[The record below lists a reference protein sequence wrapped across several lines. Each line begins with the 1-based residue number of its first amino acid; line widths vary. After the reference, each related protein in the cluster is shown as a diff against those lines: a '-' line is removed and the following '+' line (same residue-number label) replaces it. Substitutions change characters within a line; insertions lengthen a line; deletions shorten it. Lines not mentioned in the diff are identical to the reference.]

1 MASAERLCG
10 NRDPSKGCVLPVRG
24 GPKYCMGDILKN
36 YLSEIKLSGLPVF
49 SFAKSGNATCT
60 HPPTAFPF
68 PQHRPFSH
76 SPLSIPSSPSTPL
89 LSTPTVFPEPRIH
102 PPSPGPRNP
111 GSHPTSRA
119 PAPLTATLS
128 RSPSSPPPLLRR
140 GGTRKSL
147 HPHSV
152 AAPQMLRSQPQ
163 PPLCPVP
170 ADPRVHT
177 PTPTSGPGARGAQA
191 QARRAGAGGM
201 GTAAAAAAAAGE
213 GARSPSPA
221 AVSLGLGVAVV
232 SSLVNGSTFVLQKKG
247 IVRAK
252 RRGRAGRAGC
262 ALSWGGGGGKSG
274 RAVGRGAAAS
284 WGAFGSPLGAGHRE
298 KAEHLGGAR
307 CAGWRLLAHLRAG
320 TVAALRP
327 RSITVA
333 GVFCPP
339 AVPKAARALVV
350 VCPPR
355 FFSLPSGWRG
365 LVQSD
370 RVCLADF
377 FLPSQTLPLLLQ
389 PRSRPTCPP
398 VGARCPCHPHPPAAR
413 ETFPFIIFP
422 KWSKGSACPEGET
435 TL

>member
-1 MASAERLCG
+1 MGFLCFHLPNLGTLPAPILLPPFPFLNTAPSITPLSQFLSHCQLLSSPLPLSSRSSGSIFHLRVRGTRAPTPLAEPRVPSPQPCRGAQVPRLLFSASAELG
-10 NRDPSKGCVLPVRG
+10 N
-24 GPKYCMGDILKN
+24 
-36 YLSEIKLSGLPVF
+36 
-49 SFAKSGNATCT
+49 
-60 HPPTAFPF
+60 
-68 PQHRPFSH
+68 
-76 SPLSIPSSPSTPL
+76 
-89 LSTPTVFPEPRIH
+89 LST
-102 PPSPGPRNP
+102 
-111 GSHPTSRA
+111 
-119 PAPLTATLS
+119 
-128 RSPSSPPPLLRR
+128 
-140 GGTRKSL
+140 
-147 HPHSV
+147 PHSV

-177 PTPTSGPGARGAQA
+177 PPPTSGPGARGAQA

-262 ALSWGGGGGKSG
+262 ALSSGGGGGKSG

-284 WGAFGSPLGAGHRE
+284 WGAFGSPIGAGHRE

-307 CAGWRLLAHLRAG
+307 CAGGRLLAHLHAG

-327 RSITVA
+327 RSVTVA

-339 AVPKAARALVV
+339 AVPEAACALVV

-398 VGARCPCHPHPPAAR
+398 IGARCPCHPHPPAAR
-413 ETFPFIIFP
+413 ETFSFIYFRNGRRAVLAQKERRPFSLGCGPGLVCTWESKTCSFGPHPPPAVASPVP
-422 KWSKGSACPEGET
+422 K
-435 TL
+435 